1 MLKARLF
8 RRVAAAAWAALMW
21 AGCSDAELTFGGP
34 LSLDVTSNAPI
45 VVSDSLVVE
54 YSVAG
59 RTLLGMEV
67 LWGDQTVDSIPFS
80 SAQSAGGR
88 VAHLYDSAGTFT
100 LTATVDDALEGS
112 VTEELS
118 IVINP

>member
-1 MLKARLF
+1 MLKASLVHGVGVG
-8 RRVAAAAWAALMW
+8 VAAAIIGSA
-21 AGCSDAELTFGGP
+21 CSDAELTFGGP

-45 VVSDSLVVE
+45 SVTDSLVLQ
-54 YSVAG
+54 YSVMG

-67 LWGDQTVDSIPFS
+67 VWGDATVDSIPFS
-80 SAQSAGGR
+80 SAQSASGR

-112 VTEELS
+112 VAEELS
-118 IVINP
+118 ITINP